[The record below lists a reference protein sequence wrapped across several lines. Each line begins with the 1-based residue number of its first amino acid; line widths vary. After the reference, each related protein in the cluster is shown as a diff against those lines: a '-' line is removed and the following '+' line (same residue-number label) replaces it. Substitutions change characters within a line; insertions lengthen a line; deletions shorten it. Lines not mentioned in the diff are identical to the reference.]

1 MSCYFV
7 RGKGWRYDFT
17 LNGTRQ
23 TRAGFETKT
32 KARQAE
38 AERREEILNP
48 KEDPVMETEIDM
60 VFLDLVNLRLDHV
73 KAYNSESHYG
83 TYTYVAK
90 RWTGIWEKVP
100 CSQIT
105 TAMVQKHLLKRRQIS
120 DYTANKDLRYLRAIF
135 RFGIGKRFITNDP
148 TEGLAF
154 FPVEKRSSMCRPP
167 RISTK

>member
-1 MSCYFV
+1 MSVYFTK
-7 RGKGWRYDFT
+7 GKGWRFDFT

-23 TRAGFETKT
+23 TRAWFETKT